1 VLVSFSA
8 FHTVCKTVIIPQKT
22 TEDFSISHL
31 CDVRLFAPFLADA
44 HAREWGHLYAN
55 WNQDTALDD
64 FQMEKGSSDLP
75 TTWAIHHHQSGA
87 LMGSVSLRMDDLPG
101 HPDLNPWLA
110 SLFVFPEFRSLGLG
124 RILVQKALDVLR
136 YHQFPHA
143 FLFTENKISFFS
155 KFNFCIHSQTKAEGH
170 EVTLMKWTNPKPIND
185 KS

>member
-1 VLVSFSA
+1 M
-8 FHTVCKTVIIPQKT
+8 IIPQKT
-22 TEDFSISHL
+22 AEGCLVSRL
-31 CDVRLFAPFLADA
+31 CDVPSFAPFLAVA

-55 WNQDTALDD
+55 WNQDTALSD
-64 FQMEKGSSDLP
+64 FQMEKGSTVLP
-75 TTWAIHHHQSGA
+75 TTWVTHHQSGA
-87 LMGSVSLRMDDLPG
+87 LMGSVSLLMDDLPG

-124 RILVQKALDVLR
+124 RILVQKALDVLC

-143 FLFTENKISFFS
+143 FLFTENKTSFFS
-155 KFNFCIHSQTKAEGH
+155 KFNFGIHGQTKAEGH

>member
-1 VLVSFSA
+1 M
-8 FHTVCKTVIIPQKT
+8 VISQKT
-22 TEDFSISHL
+22 TEGYSVSRL
-31 CDVRLFAPFLADA
+31 CDFPSFAPFLAAA
-44 HAREWGHLYAN
+44 HAQEWGHLYAN
-55 WNQDTALDD
+55 WNQDTALGN
-64 FQMEKGSSDLP
+64 FQMEKGITDLP
-75 TTWAIHHHQSGA
+75 TTWVIHHQSGA
-87 LMGSVSLRMDDLPG
+87 LVGSVSLLMDDLPG

-143 FLFTENKISFFS
+143 FLFTENKASFFS